1 MAQSTVVPPIER
13 LNQGQPILRKVENH
27 PWENRVVF
35 NPGAVLVEDRP
46 TLDRVIGSLPFDRST
61 RESLRV
67 HGALC
72 FLLYRAQ
79 GAPTPEYDYR
89 RSSIGL
95 AVLTPAL
102 KLLARHSDPI
112 IKPDNAFEDLGVEDP
127 RITRIGER
135 FYMFYCGY
143 STGPEK
149 NRMRIALAS
158 SVDLIHWE
166 KHGLLK
172 GKFNE
177 IDNKN
182 GMLFPLRVNNKFLM
196 LHRPIEGKDALSI
209 HLAEADDILGEWTS
223 CGKIMSPIPNPEFK
237 DVWIGGGAPPLPLPG
252 GRFLLLYH
260 MGNRKSDGK
269 VEYDFGIAVGDPAR
283 EEFIVRRDQPLL
295 RPGTPSETIGDADL
309 GVNNVVFICAAH
321 FFEEDLYFP
330 YAGADSV
337 VLGGCIR
344 RADLLRYVEAW

>member
-1 MAQSTVVPPIER
+1 MVQSSVVPAIER
-13 LNQGQPILRKVENH
+13 LNHGKPILRKVENH

-35 NPGAVLVEDRP
+35 NAGAVLVEDRP
-46 TLDRVIGSLPFDRST
+46 TLDRVIRSLPFDPST
-61 RESLRV
+61 KEKLRL
-67 HGALC
+67 HRALC

-79 GAPTPEYDYR
+79 GALTPAYDYR
-89 RSSIGL
+89 RSSIGF
-95 AVLTPAL
+95 AVLTPTL
-102 KLLARHSDPI
+102 ELLARHSEPI
-112 IKPDNAFEDLGVEDP
+112 IRPDNDYENLGVEDP
-127 RITRIGER
+127 RITRIGDR
-135 FYMFYCGY
+135 FYMIYCGY

-209 HLAEADDILGEWTS
+209 HTAEADEILGEWTS
-223 CGKIMSPIPNPEFK
+223 RGRVMSPIPNPEFK

-252 GRFLLLYH
+252 GRFLVLYH

-269 VEYDFGIAVGDPAR
+269 VEYDLGIAVADPAKA
-283 EEFIVRRDQPLL
+283 EFFVRRDQPLL

-321 FFEEDLYFP
+321 FFEGDLYFP

-344 RADLLRYVEAW
+344 KADLQRYLNAE